1 MECERPKF
9 MYIYLDNEETLNLL
23 SDEDRGRL
31 LSLLIRF
38 AKGEDIPEI
47 KDNLPLAILFS
58 VMSRQIE
65 RDFAAYEQKCI
76 RNRENAKKGG
86 APSGNRNACK
96 NPKTTENNRTVVLTT
111 QNNRTVE
118 KTTET
123 TEEEEKEKEEYK
135 EEEKEEE
142 KEKEDTA
149 PAADAA
155 AVISLF
161 HQHCPSLPRVRE
173 SKRRNKLIAK
183 AEVCLNGTD
192 FESYFRQV
200 GESDFLSGRSGKW
213 SGCTFDW
220 LLNPETIEAVL
231 DGAYDDRSAAL
242 PTGYTPS
249 CSYDIKELE
258 KIDTLDFMEG

>member
-65 RDFAAYEQKCI
+65 RDFAVYEQKCI

-111 QNNRTVE
+111 QNNRNNRRRR
-118 KTTET
+118 KR
-123 TEEEEKEKEEYK
+123 K
-135 EEEKEEE
+135 
-142 KEKEDTA
+142 
-149 PAADAA
+149 
-155 AVISLF
+155 
-161 HQHCPSLPRVRE
+161 R
-173 SKRRNKLIAK
+173 KRRIQRRRKGRRKRKGRYSACGGRCRCHLSFSSTLSLSAK
-183 AEVCLNGTD
+183 
-192 FESYFRQV
+192 
-200 GESDFLSGRSGKW
+200 GEGIQ
-213 SGCTFDW
+213 T
-220 LLNPETIEAVL
+220 T
-231 DGAYDDRSAAL
+231 
-242 PTGYTPS
+242 
-249 CSYDIKELE
+249 
-258 KIDTLDFMEG
+258 